1 MADATDPRGGEI
13 EVSPE
18 EIRFL
23 RGFVR
28 REVLPWA
35 GILLVISLTC
45 VWWLGGDDAGQLEA
59 RTAAAMAQVRSENQK
74 LRAELESLRV
84 ELAAAPSGPGASNEL
99 ERQLENARQ
108 NVRMIET
115 RVTAALER
123 RIDGLE
129 ARLNEGMSAAASP
142 QMGPPPDAAA
152 WDVSAI
158 LDRLYA
164 LEMRLD
170 AAQQGAPVPA
180 APVAPAP
187 Y

>member
-18 EIRFL
+18 EILFL

-28 REVLPWA
+28 RQVLPWV
-35 GILLVISLTC
+35 GLLLVFSITC
-45 VWWLGGDDAGQLEA
+45 AWWLGSDDDGQLEV

-84 ELAAAPSGPGASNEL
+84 ELHAVPSGATASSEL
-99 ERQLENARQ
+99 ERQLENAKQ
-108 NVRMIET
+108 NVRMIEA
-115 RVTAALER
+115 RVTAALDR

-129 ARLNEGMSAAASP
+129 ARIERSVSAAASP
-142 QMGPPPDAAA
+142 QLGPPPDAAA

-180 APVAPAP
+180 APAAPAP